1 MAKADDAEV
10 EEIQEEEEAE
20 EAESEEEPLSEEV
33 SEELEGLEAP
43 TAYAIEQERKLAI
56 KAVSDKYNANGILNS
71 IVVDALL
78 GDTSVDEFKD
88 IVLEALAKA
97 PTTKQL
103 NKVNIT
109 KKDSNT
115 VESLRAELAT
125 AKSAEAKAV
134 IARQLR
140 DIR

>member
-1 MAKADDAEV
+1 
-10 EEIQEEEEAE
+10 
-20 EAESEEEPLSEEV
+20 
-33 SEELEGLEAP
+33 
-43 TAYAIEQERKLAI
+43 
-56 KAVSDKYNANGILNS
+56 